1 MNPRTIILVVAA
13 LLITG
18 GTILLAQS
26 WLEGQRRQVAAP
38 VEKKQELTMVLVAGL
53 DLPSG
58 IFLNQEHIRWQAW
71 PNNEVPQAYYVKA
84 QTDMQDLLGAVVRR
98 GITAGEPITR
108 GRLVKPGERGFV
120 AAVLRPGH
128 RAISVPINVKTG
140 VAGLVF
146 PGDRVDLILN
156 RAITESGE
164 EETVQRRVSE
174 TVLTNVR
181 VLAIDQRLDDQD
193 GRPRQGKTATLEVT
207 PKLVEF
213 VSVVQQLGDMS
224 LSLRSLAKNEAE
236 LGVLARSG
244 EVLDD
249 PDPRRGTTYTF
260 DSQVSRVA
268 TQRTKSNRNRVLVT
282 RGSETKSVRF
292 Q

>member
-18 GTILLAQS
+18 GTIILAQS
-26 WLEGQRRQVAAP
+26 WLESQRRQVAAP
-38 VEKKQELTMVLVAGL
+38 VEKKEQLTMVLVAGL
-53 DLPSG
+53 DLPTG
-58 IFLNQEHIRWQAW
+58 VFLNQEHIRWQAW
-71 PNNEVPQAYYVKA
+71 PNKEVPETYYVKS
-84 QTDMQDLLGAVVRR
+84 QTDIQDLMGAVVRR
-98 GITAGEPITR
+98 GITAGEPLTK
-108 GRLVKPGERGFV
+108 GRLVQPGERGFV

-140 VAGLVF
+140 VAGHVS

-156 RAITESGE
+156 RAIAEKGE
-164 EETVQRRVSE
+164 EETIQRRVSE

-181 VLAIDQRLDDQD
+181 VLAIDQRLNDQD
-193 GRPRQGKTATLEVT
+193 GRPRQGKAATLEGT

-224 LSLRSLAKNEAE
+224 LSLRSLAKNESE

-249 PDPRRGTTYTF
+249 PDPKRGTTYTF
-260 DSQVSRVA
+260 DSQVSRVG

-282 RGSETKSVRF
+282 RGSETKSVSF

>member
-26 WLEGQRRQVAAP
+26 WLESQRRQVAAP
-38 VEKKQELTMVLVAGL
+38 VEKKEQLTMVLVAGL
-53 DLPSG
+53 DLPTG
-58 IFLNQEHIRWQAW
+58 TLLNQEHVRWQAW
-71 PNNEVPQAYYVKA
+71 PNKEVPETYFVKM
-84 QTDMQDLLGAVVRR
+84 QTEVEELMGAVIRR

-120 AAVLRPGH
+120 AAVLKPGH

-140 VAGLVF
+140 VAGHVS

-156 RAITESGE
+156 RAISERGE

-181 VLAIDQRLDDQD
+181 VLAIDQRLNDQD

-224 LSLRSLAKNEAE
+224 LSLRSLAKSESE

-244 EVLDD
+244 EVLAD
-249 PDPRRGTTYTF
+249 PDPKRGTTYTF

-282 RGSETKSVRF
+282 RGGETQSVSF
-292 Q
+292 

>member
-26 WLEGQRRQVAAP
+26 WLESQRRQVAAP
-38 VEKKQELTMVLVAGL
+38 VEKKEQLTMVLVAGL
-53 DLPSG
+53 DLPTG
-58 IFLNQEHIRWQAW
+58 TLLNQEHVRWQAW
-71 PNNEVPQAYYVKA
+71 PNKEVPDTYFVKM
-84 QTDMQDLLGAVVRR
+84 QTEVEELMGAVVRR
-98 GITAGEPITR
+98 GVTAGEPITR

-120 AAVLRPGH
+120 AAVLKPGH

-140 VAGLVF
+140 VAGHVS

-156 RAITESGE
+156 RAVSEQGE

-224 LSLRSLAKNEAE
+224 LSLRSLAKSESE

-249 PDPRRGTTYTF
+249 PDPKRGTTYTF

-282 RGSETKSVRF
+282 RGGETQSVSF
-292 Q
+292 

>member
-18 GTILLAQS
+18 GTIILAQS
-26 WLEGQRRQVAAP
+26 WLESQRRQVAAP
-38 VEKKQELTMVLVAGL
+38 VEKKEQLTMVLVAGL
-53 DLPSG
+53 DLPTG
-58 IFLNQEHIRWQAW
+58 VFLNQEHIRWQAW
-71 PNNEVPQAYYVKA
+71 PNKEVPETYYVKS
-84 QTDMQDLLGAVVRR
+84 QTDIQDLMGAVVRR
-98 GITAGEPITR
+98 GITAGEPLTK

-140 VAGLVF
+140 VAGHVS

-156 RAITESGE
+156 RAIAEKGE
-164 EETVQRRVSE
+164 EETIQRRVSE

-181 VLAIDQRLDDQD
+181 VLAIDQRLNDQD

-224 LSLRSLAKNEAE
+224 LSLRSLAKNESE

-249 PDPRRGTTYTF
+249 PDPKRGTTYTF
-260 DSQVSRVA
+260 DSQVSRVG

-282 RGSETKSVRF
+282 RGSETKSVSF

>member
-1 MNPRTIILVVAA
+1 MNPRTIILIVAA

-58 IFLNQEHIRWQAW
+58 MFLNQEHIRWQAW
-71 PNNEVPQAYYVKA
+71 PNKEVPETYYVKA
-84 QTDMQDLLGAVVRR
+84 QTEMEDLLGAVVRR

-181 VLAIDQRLDDQD
+181 VLAIDQRLGDQG
-193 GRPRQGKTATLEVT
+193 GRPKQGKTATLEVT

-236 LGVLARSG
+236 LGILARSG
-244 EVLDD
+244 EILDD

-268 TQRTKSNRNRVLVT
+268 TQRTQSNRNRVLVT
-282 RGSETKSVRF
+282 RGGETKSVSF
-292 Q
+292 K

>member
-18 GTILLAQS
+18 GTIILAQS
-26 WLEGQRRQVAAP
+26 WLESQRRQVATP
-38 VEKKQELTMVLVAGL
+38 VEKKEQLTMVLVAGL
-53 DLPSG
+53 DLPTG
-58 IFLNQEHIRWQAW
+58 VFLNQEHIRWQAW
-71 PNNEVPQAYYVKA
+71 PNKEVPETYYVKS
-84 QTDMQDLLGAVVRR
+84 QTDIQDLMGAVVRR
-98 GITAGEPITR
+98 GITAGEPLTK

-140 VAGLVF
+140 VAGHVS

-156 RAITESGE
+156 RAIAEKGE
-164 EETVQRRVSE
+164 EETIQRRVSE

-181 VLAIDQRLDDQD
+181 VLAIDQRLNDQD

-224 LSLRSLAKNEAE
+224 LSLRSLAKNESE

-249 PDPRRGTTYTF
+249 PDPKRGTTYTF
-260 DSQVSRVA
+260 DSQVSRVG

-282 RGSETKSVRF
+282 RGSETKSVSF

>member
-26 WLEGQRRQVAAP
+26 WLESQRRQVAAP
-38 VEKKQELTMVLVAGL
+38 AEKKEQLTMVLVAGL
-53 DLPSG
+53 DLPTG

-71 PNNEVPQAYYVKA
+71 PNKEVPRTYFVKS
-84 QTDMQDLLGAVVRR
+84 QTDIQDVMGAVIRR
-98 GITAGEPITR
+98 GITAGEPITK

-120 AAVLRPGH
+120 AAFLRPGH

-140 VAGLVF
+140 VAGHVS

-156 RAITESGE
+156 RAIAEKGE
-164 EETVQRRVSE
+164 EETIQRRVSE

-181 VLAIDQRLDDQD
+181 VLAIDQRLNDQD
-193 GRPRQGKTATLEVT
+193 GRPRPGKTATLEVT

-224 LSLRSLAKNEAE
+224 LSLRSLAKSESE

-249 PDPRRGTTYTF
+249 PDPKRGTTYTF
-260 DSQVSRVA
+260 DNQVSRVA
-268 TQRTKSNRNRVLVT
+268 TQRTRSNRNRVLVT
-282 RGSETKSVRF
+282 RGGETQSVSF